1 MMKRVAMLLN
11 GPIKNDYRVIKMIE
25 TLSRVHLVD
34 LYYIKGNPIEDAN
47 IFNKNV
53 RLFATNHQE
62 GIWNKLIRHTWFCY
76 EFSFFQKMVLNTQT
90 NYDSIWANDLPTLY
104 PAFKISRALKAKLI
118 FDSHEIY
125 TETINQFFPR
135 KSSGLKHFIFERMIS
150 FMRWHGKRIEKK
162 IIPKTDTFISV
173 NESIVAFFKERYPIK
188 RGIVIMNLPRKSQ
201 SAENP
206 TIDLKKQFLWNTDD
220 HLILYQGQ
228 LNEGRGL
235 SLLMESMELLPDEYK
250 LVIIGN
256 GSIQHQLIQWVN
268 QKSLTNRIKFIDTIA
283 LRELPSYTAG
293 ADLGINLLENFN
305 LSKAMASPNKLFEY
319 IHAGIPVVAS
329 DTMENKRVFDQFN
342 IGQLTSNT
350 PESISASII
359 QVVKQDKSSFHEALQ
374 KAKTQYH
381 WENQEDLLNS
391 IIEA

>member
-34 LYYIKGNPIEDAN
+34 LYYINGNPIEDAN

-62 GIWNKLIRHTWFCY
+62 GIWNKLIRHTWFCF

-104 PAFKISRALKAKLI
+104 PAFKISRALNAKLI

-135 KSSGLKHFIFERMIS
+135 KSSGLKHFIFKRMII

-329 DTMENKRVFDQFN
+329 DTMENKRVFDQFK